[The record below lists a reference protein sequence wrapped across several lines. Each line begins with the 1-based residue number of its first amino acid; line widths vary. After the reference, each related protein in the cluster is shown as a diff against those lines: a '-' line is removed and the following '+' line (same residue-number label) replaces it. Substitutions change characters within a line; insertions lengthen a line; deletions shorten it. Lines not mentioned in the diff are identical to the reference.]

1 VNVAGER
8 VAIHGVAHGGDGV
21 GKADADPRTW
31 LVAGALPGETVIAAR
46 SETRPRMI
54 RGHSLEVVTPSE
66 ARVPAPCAV
75 AGTCGGCGWQ
85 HVRPD
90 AQARL
95 KRDIVEGL
103 LRRFEHPA
111 ITVVASPAALGYRR
125 RARMHFE
132 HTRAGLQLG
141 FFGRKGVVDTPDCVV
156 LDGPLRHAFAQLR
169 TLADV
174 LPAHGEVHAISDG
187 ARAVLGVA
195 SSSDALGQRVP
206 LPPLRGDA
214 TSALT
219 RILDDV
225 LVGVI
230 APGLAVGVT
239 TLAIDGAGLEDMSIR
254 TGPFA
259 FAQAQAAQNAA
270 LVAEVQDAA
279 GRGHRR
285 GLELYAGSGNFT
297 RVLAP
302 LCRTLEAVELDPGG
316 ANNLQAMAARLGVRG
331 GRVQV
336 RRESATSTLAR
347 AAAAGEQFDL
357 VVLDPPRGG
366 LGLKAAK
373 DLAKVASGRVIYVSC
388 DPATLARDLV
398 VLTATRRIGRIT
410 AFDMMPMTPEV
421 EVVVSLV

>member
-1 VNVAGER
+1 
-8 VAIHGVAHGGDGV
+8 
-21 GKADADPRTW
+21 
-31 LVAGALPGETVIAAR
+31 
-46 SETRPRMI
+46 
-54 RGHSLEVVTPSE
+54 
-66 ARVPAPCAV
+66 
-75 AGTCGGCGWQ
+75 
-85 HVRPD
+85 
-90 AQARL
+90 
-95 KRDIVEGL
+95 
-103 LRRFEHPA
+103 
-111 ITVVASPAALGYRR
+111 
-125 RARMHFE
+125 
-132 HTRAGLQLG
+132 
-141 FFGRKGVVDTPDCVV
+141 VVDTPDCVV
-156 LDGPLRHAFAQLR
+156 LDAPLRHAFARLR
-169 TLADV
+169 ALTEV
-174 LPAHGEVHAISDG
+174 LPAHGEVHGISDG

-195 SSSDALGQRVP
+195 ASSDALGQRVP

-219 RILDDV
+219 RCSTRCWSGSL
-225 LVGVI
+225 

-270 LVAEVQDAA
+270 LVAEVLDAA
-279 GRGHRR
+279 GRGYRR

-347 AAAAGEQFDL
+347 AAAAGERFDL

-388 DPATLARDLV
+388 DPATLARDLA
-398 VLTATRRIGRIT
+398 VLTEGRRIGRVT
-410 AFDMMPMTPEV
+410 VFDMMPMTPEV